1 VPSLAYAYN
10 GGITYEQDGFAAECR
25 GIWDKDGRLVV
36 VINHN
41 TDLGD
46 AYEHMDKKEYPY
58 EFSSYA
64 YRIAVNTFMYAL
76 SH

>member
-1 VPSLAYAYN
+1 MPSLAYLNN
-10 GGITYEQDGFAAECR
+10 GGITHEQDGFAPECK
-25 GIWDKDGRLVV
+25 GIWDDKGRLVV

-46 AYEHMDKKEYPY
+46 AYEWMDLKEYPY